1 MLVKYVD
8 YKKNVDDQPLE
19 LRKIYELMKEDAD
32 GQINEAYLR
41 YKTLFIQGGK
51 NERNE
56 LTLRFESERDKKL
69 TVVLI
74 KFIKRRQG
82 NFTRLIDL
90 LMEYGRKE
98 GYETLEIECVHSDEM
113 EAFARKKFRTRSTP
127 SCSSISLWCRAF

>member
-113 EAFARKKFRTRSTP
+113 EAFARKKISNKKY
-127 SCSSISLWCRAF
+127 SILFFNQLMV